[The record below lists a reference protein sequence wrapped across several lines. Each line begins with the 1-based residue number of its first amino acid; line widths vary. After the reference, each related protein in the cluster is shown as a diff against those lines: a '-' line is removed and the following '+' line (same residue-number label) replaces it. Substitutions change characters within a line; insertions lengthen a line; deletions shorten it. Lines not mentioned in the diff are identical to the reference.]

1 MSTKHKQR
9 EASERTCAG
18 CRETLAPESL
28 ERFILMDEELVHD
41 LRKRAPGRGAWV
53 MARRECLERA
63 LAGGFA
69 RSFKSRVKAPKPE
82 ELVESMS
89 QGIRL
94 RLKETLQVGVRA
106 RQLAIGQE
114 AVSEAFKQ
122 DRVCLL
128 LLGNDASAGTRK
140 RFAANTERKG
150 VEVSEDLTGSLL
162 GTWLGREFVST
173 LGVCDAGR
181 ANQIRYDLEC
191 LNALG
196 AVQG

>member
-69 RSFKSRVKAPKPE
+69 RSFKSRLE
-82 ELVESMS
+82 EKLQEGAGAFGGSRDPDYVLEQVRQNAFFATCMS
-89 QGIRL
+89 
-94 RLKETLQVGVRA
+94 V
-106 RQLAIGQE
+106 
-114 AVSEAFKQ
+114 
-122 DRVCLL
+122 
-128 LLGNDASAGTRK
+128 
-140 RFAANTERKG
+140 
-150 VEVSEDLTGSLL
+150 
-162 GTWLGREFVST
+162 
-173 LGVCDAGR
+173 
-181 ANQIRYDLEC
+181 
-191 LNALG
+191 
-196 AVQG
+196 